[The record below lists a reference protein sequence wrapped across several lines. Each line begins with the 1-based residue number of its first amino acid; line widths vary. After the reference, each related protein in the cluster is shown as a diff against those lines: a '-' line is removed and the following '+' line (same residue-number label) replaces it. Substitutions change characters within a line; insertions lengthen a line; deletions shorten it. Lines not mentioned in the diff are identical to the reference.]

1 MTGFARADRVARLIQ
16 QLLAELLQ
24 RELSDPRLQSAT
36 VTDVK
41 VTRDLRLARVY
52 FTASGGA
59 AAAAE
64 MARGFERASGFIK
77 RSLGPRLGLRYMPEI
92 EFHYDE
98 SFDRGARID
107 RLLKSVQPPEERP
120 DPNGET
126 DPTDGR
132 TAAGD

>member
-24 RELSDPRLQSAT
+24 RELSDPRLQAAT

-41 VTRDLRLARVY
+41 VTRDLRVARVY
-52 FTASGGA
+52 FAAAGGA
-59 AAAAE
+59 AAAAD

-92 EFHYDE
+92 EFYYDE

-107 RLLKSVQPPEERP
+107 RLLKSVQPPGEDP
-120 DPNGET
+120 DPPGET